1 MKLVERVTAILLT
14 PGAEWRVIARESD
27 RPTELLVNYVAWLA
41 AIPAVA
47 DFIGMTLIG
56 FTLPI
61 GAVARVGIIPA
72 LLILVFDYA
81 SAFVVIAALAAIIS
95 LSAPVFGATRNM
107 TSAFKLA
114 VYAYTPTWLAGIFLL
129 VPGLHFLIMLGFY
142 GLFLLFKGVPV
153 LMRTPAEN
161 TFLFAGAITVCAIVI
176 VLIIGVARA
185 MIFSLPGIL

>member
-1 MKLVERVTAILLT
+1 MKLAERVKAILLT
-14 PGAEWRVIARESD
+14 PGIEWRAIAREAD
-27 RPTELLVNYVAWLA
+27 RPAELLVNYVAWLA

-56 FTLPI
+56 FALPN

-72 LLILVFDYA
+72 LLILLFGYA
-81 SAFVVIAALAAIIS
+81 LAFVIIAALAAIIN

-114 VYAYTPTWLAGIFLL
+114 VYSYTPAWLAGIFLL
-129 VPGLHFLIMLGFY
+129 VPGLHFLVMLGFY
-142 GLFLLFKGVPV
+142 GLFLLFKGMPV
-153 LMRTPAEN
+153 LMRTPAAN

-176 VLIIGVARA
+176 VLIVGVVRA
-185 MIFSLPGIL
+185 SLFSLPGIL